1 MKKVI
6 QLKEKLDA
14 NSKFNFKYDLSEDD
28 KIHLLYV
35 SPKFNATGYYRL
47 ISQALE
53 LNTTKTHKTIIT
65 NIDSN
70 DFDNSLNDLT
80 TVLDERLLV
89 WADYIIF
96 PPIFSDITYLLK
108 AIQSFNPLIQIT
120 FNVDQNYFALNN
132 MSYGKRKIA
141 QTQLFNLENNLASA
155 DLLLVANLKFKN
167 FLHRFINMRHPSA
180 DVVTQF
186 IPNLISKIGYES
198 MPKIQKNDTEL
209 FRVGL
214 IKPTFEDLNF
224 VKELFKKMNQKLK
237 EKIKLVC
244 IGSSST
250 FEFIEKLD
258 LQNDIEFHK
267 TVNFKSFFFKLN
279 ELKLDSALL
288 LAKDSTYNKHHS
300 SYLFLELS
308 AFGIPTITSI
318 YHSASRNI
326 TDGMDG
332 LIAAIEPEWIKAL
345 DLLINVDGIKEEI
358 GNMAIKSVWKLHSFS
373 KKQLKMITE
382 EIFF

>member
-6 QLKEKLDA
+6 QLKQKLES
-14 NSKFNFKYDLSEDD
+14 NSKFNSKYDLRDD
-28 KIHLLYV
+28 GKIHLLYV
-35 SPKFNATGYYRL
+35 SPKFNATGYYRM
-47 ISQALE
+47 ITQALE
-53 LNTTKTHKTIIT
+53 LNNTTTHKSIIT

-70 DFDNSLNDLT
+70 DFNNSLNDLT
-80 TVLDERLLV
+80 TMLDEKLII

-96 PPIFSDITYLLK
+96 PPVFSDITYLIK
-108 AIQSFNPLIQIT
+108 AIQAFNPLIQIT
-120 FNVDQNYFALNN
+120 FNIDQNYFALNE
-132 MSYGKRKIA
+132 MSFGKRKLS
-141 QTQLFNLENNLASA
+141 QTDLAYLENNLAVA
-155 DLLLVANLKFKN
+155 DLLLVANVKFKN
-167 FLHRFINMRHPSA
+167 FLHRFINFRHPNA
-180 DVVTQF
+180 NVKTQY

-198 MPKIQKNDTEL
+198 MPKIQKNDTKV
-209 FRVGL
+209 FRVGF

-237 EKIKLVC
+237 EKIQLVC

-250 FEFIEKLD
+250 FELIEKLE

-267 TVNFKSFFFKLN
+267 TVNFKDFFLKLN

-308 AFGIPTITSI
+308 AFGIPTIASI
-318 YHSASRNI
+318 YHSAHKYIN
-326 TDGMDG
+326 DGVNG
-332 LIAAIEPEWIKAL
+332 LIAAIEPEWVKAL

-358 GNMAIKSVWKLHSFS
+358 GNMAIKEVWKTQSFS
-373 KKQLKMITE
+373 KKQLQYICE

>member
-6 QLKEKLDA
+6 QLKEKLGG
-14 NSKFNFKYDLSEDD
+14 NSKFNTKYDLSDDD

-35 SPKFNATGYYRL
+35 SPKFNATGYYRM
-47 ISQALE
+47 IAQALE
-53 LNTTKTHKTIIT
+53 LNNTKTHKSIIT

-70 DFDNSLNDLT
+70 DFNNSLNDFT

-96 PPIFSDITYLLK
+96 PPIFTDITYLLK
-108 AIQSFNPLIQIT
+108 AIQAFNPLIQIV
-120 FNVDQNYFALNN
+120 FNVDQNYFALNE
-132 MSYGKRKIA
+132 MSVGKRKLS
-141 QTQLFNLENNLASA
+141 QTDLLYLENNLASA

-167 FLHRFINMRHPSA
+167 FLHRFINIRHPSA

-198 MPKIQKNDTEL
+198 MPKIIKNDTTL
-209 FRVGL
+209 FRAGL
-214 IKPTFEDLNF
+214 IKPTFEDLSF
-224 VKELFKKMNQKLK
+224 IKELYKKMPEKLK
-237 EKIKLVC
+237 EKIQLVC
-244 IGSSST
+244 VGSSVT
-250 FEFIEKLD
+250 IEFIEKLD

-267 TVNFKSFFFKLN
+267 TVNFKDFFLKLN
-279 ELKLDSALL
+279 ELKLDSALF

-308 AFGIPTITSI
+308 AFGIPTIASI
-318 YHSASRNI
+318 YHSASKNI
-326 TDGMDG
+326 TDGMNG

-345 DLLINVDGIKEEI
+345 DLFVNVKGIKEEI
-358 GNMAIKSVWKLHSFS
+358 GSMAIKNVWKHHSFS
-373 KKQLKMITE
+373 KKQIQNISE

>member
-6 QLKEKLDA
+6 QLKEKLDV
-14 NSKFNFKYDLSEDD
+14 NSRFNTKYDLSEDD

-35 SPKFNATGYYRL
+35 SPKLNATGYYRL

-53 LNTTKTHKTIIT
+53 LDKTKTHKSIIT

-70 DFDNSLNDLT
+70 DFNNSLNDLT
-80 TVLDERLLV
+80 TMLDERLLV

-108 AIQSFNPLIQIT
+108 AIQAFNPLIQIT
-120 FNVDQNYFALNN
+120 FNVDQNYFALNQ
-132 MSYGKRKIA
+132 MSYGKRKIS
-141 QTQLFNLENNLASA
+141 QTDLLNLENNLASA
-155 DLLLVANLKFKN
+155 DLLLVANPKFKN
-167 FLHRFINMRHPSA
+167 FLHRFINFRHPNA

-186 IPNLISKIGYES
+186 IPNLITKIGYES
-198 MPKIQKNDTEL
+198 MPKIIKNDTNI
-209 FRVGL
+209 FRVGV
-214 IKPTFEDLNF
+214 IKPSFEDLSF
-224 VKELFKKMNQKLK
+224 VKELFENINQKLK

-244 IGSSST
+244 VGNSST
-250 FEFIEKLD
+250 YEFIEKLE

-267 TVNFKSFFFKLN
+267 TVNFKSFFLKLN
-279 ELKLDSALL
+279 ELKLDTVLL
-288 LAKDSTYNKHHS
+288 IAQDSTYNKHHS

-318 YHSASRNI
+318 HHSASKYI
-326 TDGMDG
+326 EDGVNG
-332 LIAAIEPEWIKAL
+332 LLGAIEPEWIKAL
-345 DLLINVDGIKEEI
+345 DVLINVEGIKEEI
-358 GNMAIKSVWKLHSFS
+358 SNNAIKAVWKNHSFS
-373 KKQLKMITE
+373 KKHIKNIAE

>member
-6 QLKEKLDA
+6 QLKEKLA
-14 NSKFNFKYDLSEDD
+14 SNLKFKTKYDLSEDD

-47 ISQALE
+47 ITQALE
-53 LNTTKTHKTIIT
+53 LDQTKTHKSIIT
-65 NIDSN
+65 NIDNN
-70 DFDNSLNDLT
+70 DFNNSLNDLT

-108 AIQSFNPLIQIT
+108 AIQSFNPLIQIA
-120 FNVDQNYFALNN
+120 FIVDQNYFALNS
-132 MSYGKRKIA
+132 MSFGKRKIA
-141 QTQLFNLENNLASA
+141 ETELLNLENNLACA

-167 FLHRFINMRHPSA
+167 FLHRFINIRHPNA
-180 DVVTQF
+180 DVVIQF

-198 MPKIQKNDTEL
+198 MSKIIKNDTGL

-224 VKELFKKMNQKLK
+224 VKELFKKMNKKLK
-237 EKIKLVC
+237 EKIQVVC
-244 IGSSST
+244 LGGSST
-250 FEFIEKLD
+250 YEIIEKFDIL
-258 LQNDIEFHK
+258 NDIEFHR
-267 TVNFKSFFFKLN
+267 TVNFENFFLKLN
-279 ELKLDSALL
+279 QLKLDSAML
-288 LAKDSTYNKHHS
+288 LAKDSIYNKHHS

-318 YHSASRNI
+318 YHPAKEYI
-326 TDGMDG
+326 DDGVNG
-332 LIAAIEPEWIKAL
+332 ILAAEEPEWIKAL
-345 DLLINVDGIKEEI
+345 DLLMNVKDIKEEI
-358 GNMAIKSVWKLHSFS
+358 ANRAIKNVWKHHSFS
-373 KKQLKMITE
+373 KKQIQNICE

>member
-1 MKKVI
+1 MKKI
-6 QLKEKLDA
+6 ILLKEKLA
-14 NSKFNFKYDLSEDD
+14 LNSRFNTKYDLSEDD

-35 SPKFNATGYYRL
+35 SPKLNATGYYRM
-47 ISQALE
+47 IAQALE
-53 LNTTKTHKTIIT
+53 LDKTKTHKSIIT

-70 DFDNSLNDLT
+70 DFNNSLNDLT

-89 WADYIIF
+89 WADYIIL

-108 AIQSFNPLIQIT
+108 AIESFNPMIQIT
-120 FNVDQNYFALNN
+120 FNVDQNYFALNS
-132 MSYGKRKIA
+132 MSFGKRKIS
-141 QTQLFNLENNLASA
+141 QTELLNLENNLACA

-167 FLHRFINMRHPSA
+167 FLHRFINMRHPNA

-186 IPNLISKIGYES
+186 IPNLISKIGFES
-198 MPKIQKNDTEL
+198 MSKIIKNDTGL

-224 VKELFKKMNQKLK
+224 VRELLKKMSIKLK
-237 EKIKLVC
+237 EKIQLVC
-244 IGSSST
+244 LGSST
-250 FEFIEKLD
+250 TYEIIEKLD
-258 LQNDIEFHK
+258 LHNDIEFHK

-279 ELKLDSALL
+279 QLKLDSALL

-308 AFGIPTITSI
+308 VFGIPTITSI
-318 YHSASRNI
+318 YHSASKNI
-326 TDGMDG
+326 TDGVDG
-332 LIAAIEPEWIKAL
+332 LLASIEPEWIKAL
-345 DLLINVDGIKEEI
+345 DLLVNVDGIKEEI
-358 GNMAIKSVWKLHSFS
+358 SNKAIKNVWKNHSFS
-373 KKQLKMITE
+373 KKQIKDITE

>member
-6 QLKEKLDA
+6 HLKEKLA
-14 NSKFNFKYDLSEDD
+14 SNSRFNTKYDLSEDD

-35 SPKFNATGYYRL
+35 SPKLNAMGYYRM
-47 ISQALE
+47 IAQALE
-53 LNTTKTHKTIIT
+53 LDKTKTHKSIIT

-70 DFDNSLNDLT
+70 DFNNSLNDLT

-108 AIQSFNPLIQIT
+108 AIESFNPMIQIT
-120 FNVDQNYFALNN
+120 FNVDQNYFALNE
-132 MSYGKRKIA
+132 MSYGKRKISK
-141 QTQLFNLENNLASA
+141 TELLNLENNLACA

-167 FLHRFINMRHPSA
+167 FLHRYINMRHPNA

-186 IPNLISKIGYES
+186 IPNLISKIGYEN
-198 MPKIQKNDTEL
+198 MPKIIKNDTEL
-209 FRVGL
+209 FRIGI
-214 IKPTFEDLNF
+214 IKPTLKDLNF
-224 VKELFKKMNQKLK
+224 IKELFKKISQKLK
-237 EKIKLVC
+237 EKIQLVC
-244 IGSSST
+244 LGSST
-250 FEFIEKLD
+250 TYEIIEKLD
-258 LQNDIEFHK
+258 LHNDIEFHK
-267 TVNFKSFFFKLN
+267 TVNFKTFFFKLN
-279 ELKLDSALL
+279 QLKLDSALL

-300 SYLFLELS
+300 SYLYLELS

-318 YHSASRNI
+318 YHSASKNI
-326 TDGMDG
+326 TDGVDG
-332 LIAAIEPEWIKAL
+332 LLASIEPEWIKAL

-358 GNMAIKSVWKLHSFS
+358 SNKAIKNVWKNYSFS
-373 KKQLKMITE
+373 KKQIQNITE